1 LSLIYNLYKDIDAKK
16 KNLYVQTC
24 VWNGTQLNKKGIPQ
38 NDNSKIPK
46 IKITT
51 NPTTHPL
58 TVLPFTH
65 KKKREKKRNTNF
77 MCFTTRWKPLLK
89 MT

>member
-1 LSLIYNLYKDIDAKK
+1 MPRKK
-16 KNLYVQTC
+16 KLYLQTC

-38 NDNSKIPK
+38 NDNSKIPN

-58 TVLPFTH
+58 TLLPFPH
-65 KKKREKKRNTNF
+65 MRKKEKKKKSTNF
-77 MCFTTRWKPLLK
+77 TCFTTRWKPLLK